1 MHKFTSAFLKK
12 GSGQTLWTSEG
23 QHCSKAGSKAKEKA
37 GYRQP
42 SAALQVIAQLHHIT
56 KEAAEELAHGRY
68 KQIMCTSASVTSL
81 DIPLL
86 GMGLEGTVVTVGW
99 LDLMILE
106 VFLKP

>member
-1 MHKFTSAFLKK
+1 
-12 GSGQTLWTSEG
+12 
-23 QHCSKAGSKAKEKA
+23 
-37 GYRQP
+37 
-42 SAALQVIAQLHHIT
+42 
-56 KEAAEELAHGRY
+56 
-68 KQIMCTSASVTSL
+68 MCTSASVTSV